1 MPRRRFGQYEVID
14 FLAVQ
19 IALRASSANADFQL
33 STRDCGPLRSPTCA
47 LFDRDRLRARSTLS
61 RDFSALTKEPGRAPC
76 APCFSTICERSPL
89 SRREATGG
97 LVDREGGTRVIFDI
111 DGTREAAPQSLL
123 PIPS

>member
-1 MPRRRFGQYEVID
+1 MPRRL
-14 FLAVQ
+14 LA
-19 IALRASSANADFQL
+19 AGRGHRLSRGPDRATPEASNADFQL
-33 STRDCGPLRSPTCA
+33 SPRDCGPLRSPTCA
-47 LFDRDRLRARSTLS
+47 LFDRDRRRARSTLS

>member
-47 LFDRDRLRARSTLS
+47 LFDRDRRRARSTLS

-111 DGTREAAPQSLL
+111 DGTREAAPQGLL